1 MFLAFSHNLDFQ
13 ENKKCRFHFFSS
25 GVIVMSMSC
34 IHQQPAVW
42 QDVASALAA
51 VDSMIGSA
59 GDSGFGEEFENSKR
73 KGNSLVEERLA
84 KRRAEKAA
92 KKTLAGQSLVGY
104 KPGQAP

>member
-1 MFLAFSHNLDFQ
+1 M
-13 ENKKCRFHFFSS
+13 
-25 GVIVMSMSC
+25 
-34 IHQQPAVW
+34 W

-51 VDSMIGSA
+51 VDCISGSA
-59 GDSGFGEEFENSKR
+59 GDSGLGEEFEFENPKR